1 MFKTIFT
8 SAIAG
13 LAMISSA
20 YAGEKVDVIQYTKA
34 GAQADRMITYVQESL
49 GENFGKRIV
58 VDNCA
63 AAKKVL
69 SNTSNPT
76 VVAWMTELNN
86 PQADGSPNT
95 CALADDMF
103 VGYLAASPWSIC
115 HRTDNAAATLDAL
128 KTGDIRVGVWRNAYY
143 NKQFEAFLK
152 AMNPNAK
159 MIPYKKGSE
168 YRAALAAGELDFSIS
183 TLGKDGETC
192 PVVLSTTIE
201 GSAQATI
208 TASELAPG
216 APYAVSGYN
225 YTLWAANMD
234 GINIDLLKTVYAS
247 NAWKNRKDS
256 RYHPFMTDATRVEQ
270 LASTK

>member
-1 MFKTIFT
+1 MFRTIFT

-13 LAMISSA
+13 LTMISTA
-20 YAGEKVDVIQYTKA
+20 YAGDKIDVIQYTKA

-49 GENFGKRIV
+49 GDNFGQRIV

-63 AAKKVL
+63 AAKKIM
-69 SNTSNPT
+69 SSTTNPT

-86 PQADGSPNT
+86 PQADGTPNT
-95 CALADDMF
+95 CALDDDKF

-128 KTGDIRVGVWRNAYY
+128 RNDEIRVGVWRSSYY
-143 NKQFEAFLK
+143 NAQFEAFLN
-152 AMNPNAK
+152 AVNPNAK
-159 MIPYKKGSE
+159 MIPYKKGSQ

-192 PVVLSTTIE
+192 PVVLSTTTE

-208 TASELAPG
+208 TANELAPG

-234 GINIDLLKTVYAS
+234 GVDIDLLETVYAS
-247 NAWKNRKDS
+247 DAWANRKDN
-256 RYHPFMTDATRVEQ
+256 RYFPFMEDATRAEQ